1 MTSSKGSKQPAER
14 RKAGVNLSTAP
25 PERAKVPTVV
35 PPGGASYRAQ
45 MGTLVD
51 DESLEAARLV
61 SLRSAPPDLASS
73 SVAPGAEAIGPLAR
87 AQQLATAGDEAG
99 ALATLDRFLVGA
111 HVDRDAKALAEDYR
125 RALVTPDARG
135 LRSLAK
141 VATLT
146 VPRDRWGSLALD
158 HRSGFLL
165 GFFDGASPLAAVVDM
180 SGFTLPDALGAFA
193 NLYERG
199 IIKLRGQGSR

>member
-1 MTSSKGSKQPAER
+1 MSISS
-14 RKAGVNLSTAP
+14 AP
-25 PERAKVPTVV
+25 PERTKVPTVV
-35 PPGGASYRAQ
+35 PPGGPSYRAR

-51 DESLEAARLV
+51 DESLEAARLA
-61 SLRSAPPDLASS
+61 SLRSAPPDLAST
-73 SVAPGAEAIGPLAR
+73 SVAPDAEAMGPLGR

-99 ALATLDRFLVGA
+99 ALATLDRFLVSTP
-111 HVDRDAKALAEDYR
+111 VDRDAKALAEDYR
-125 RALVTPDARG
+125 SALVTPEARG

-141 VATLT
+141 VASLT

-165 GFFDGASPLAAVVDM
+165 GFFDGASPLGAVVDM

-199 IIKLRGQGSR
+199 IIKLRAR